1 MEDPE
6 DILRY
11 CSQKAKLKVLKEI
24 QQKGKVT
31 VKQIESVKYTYAGS
45 IIANFYRMGLLTR
58 KTSGAFG
65 DNAYRYSLSPK
76 GMEILS
82 LASKPP
88 EPDHKMEYEAEDE
101 AEYKT
106 DIMHIEGEPF
116 LDREEELESL
126 KEFLIQKR
134 TVLIEAARGMGK
146 TALLRAFQHLHQKEF
161 SIFYIKKSKDIKPA
175 LLDILSDAGAP
186 KPKNATIPELQST
199 VKALLQDLEKNKP
212 VIIFLDHLEDGHLK
226 TEELLMF
233 LEESQVC
240 FAGAASELK
249 ERLGRY
255 FRERMKLEPLKEED
269 ASKLVRL
276 EMREKL
282 GMDAPE
288 SFITL
293 VLRKSSR
300 VPFFIKDILR
310 EVETQNQLQ
319 EFDFRSNP
327 ERASQVVERMAP
339 HPMLS
344 EIEEKIDILPVWTV
358 FIIAY
363 LFLAFRYIA
372 MGARDYEL
380 FIVAGA
386 LGYLLRV
393 VGMSMN
399 KRS

>member
-1 MEDPE
+1 MEDRE
-6 DILRY
+6 DVLRY
-11 CSQKAKLKVLKEI
+11 CSQESRLKVLREI
-24 QQKGKVT
+24 QQKGKIT
-31 VKQIESVKYTYAGS
+31 VKQIESVSYSYAS
-45 IIANFYRMGLLTR
+45 DIITNLYRMGLLVR
-58 KTSGAFG
+58 KTSGRFG
-65 DNAYRYSLSPK
+65 DTAYRYSLNHK
-76 GMEILS
+76 GIEILEHIN
-82 LASKPP
+82 KQGTQP
-88 EPDHKMEYEAEDE
+88 EAGQTTLPVIEPV
-101 AEYKT
+101 T
-106 DIMHIEGEPF
+106 GIMSIDGEPF
-116 LDREEELESL
+116 LGREEELKIL

-134 TVLIEAARGMGK
+134 NVLVEAPRGMGK
-146 TALLRAFQHLHQKEF
+146 TSLLRAFQHLHQKKF
-161 SIFYIKKSKDIKPA
+161 RIFYIKKSKDIKPA
-175 LLDILSDAGAP
+175 LLDILSEAGAP
-186 KPKNATIPELQST
+186 KPKNATILELQGT
-199 VKALLQDLEKNKP
+199 VKALLQDLGKNKP
-212 VIIFLDHLEDGHLK
+212 VIVFLDHLEDGHLK
-226 TEELLMF
+226 TEELLIF
-233 LEESQVC
+233 LEESQIC

-269 ASKLVRL
+269 ASRLVRF
-276 EMREKL
+276 EFRQKL

-293 VLRKSSR
+293 VLRKSGR

-319 EFDFRSNP
+319 AFDFKDYP
-327 ERASQVVERMAP
+327 DRASQVVERMAP
-339 HPMLS
+339 HPMLG
-344 EIEEKIDILPVWTV
+344 ETEEKIDILPVWTL

-399 KRS
+399 KRR